1 MTDEQVTD
9 RQERMKLS
17 AGRHP
22 GIPHP
27 HPTVTPWRAAE

>member
-22 GIPHP
+22 GSPP

>member
-22 GIPHP
+22 GIPPP